1 MRIGLVSDTHI
12 PQHVKELPVAELTEV
27 FKGCELIL
35 HGGDIYSLSVL
46 DDLERIAPVLAARGD
61 DDYGATVLDRR
72 VKGRHSF
79 KVGDKIIWLT
89 HERPYIPR
97 MTPEWWEARINPE
110 KDEFGKPNIV
120 VFGHLHRTVLE
131 TVDDVLYINPGSPTF
146 LHHKHGL
153 GTYGILEINSG
164 APDARILQL

>member
-1 MRIGLVSDTHI
+1 MVSDTHV
-12 PQHVKELPVAELTEV
+12 PQHVKELPVAELTKAFEGV
-27 FKGCELIL
+27 DLIL

-61 DDYGATVLDRR
+61 DDYGATVMDKR
-72 VKGRHSF
+72 VMGRHSF
-79 KVGDKIIWLT
+79 KVGEQVIWLT

-97 MTPEWWEARINPE
+97 MAPEWWEARINPE
-110 KDEFGKPNIV
+110 KHEFGKPNIV

-146 LHHKHGL
+146 LHYQQGL
-153 GTYGILEINSG
+153 GTYGILEVNGS
-164 APDARILQL
+164 APEAQILNLYPV